1 MTLEQDQ
8 QPGRQGFGSFSQSEK
23 PDEPPGDCG
32 HLATARD
39 SKLRAYTAVLQFQY
53 SRISD
58 EIITLCRQPGLF
70 PQDTDIHEHPENL
83 LEHGHAC
90 PSVSNEIDGSGWSGM
105 DGTELFSGVTGEAV

>member
-1 MTLEQDQ
+1 
-8 QPGRQGFGSFSQSEK
+8 
-23 PDEPPGDCG
+23 
-32 HLATARD
+32 
-39 SKLRAYTAVLQFQY
+39 
-53 SRISD
+53 
-58 EIITLCRQPGLF
+58 LCRQPGLF